1 MNSTPL
7 VSIVVPAY
15 NHAGYLKECIESILA
30 QDYPQVELIVLDDG
44 STDATPGLLRAYGER
59 FRWESQANMGQSA
72 TLNKG
77 WAMAK
82 GEILGYLSADD
93 ALRPQAVSEAVA
105 VLQSR
110 PEIVATYSDFDL
122 IDEHSRAV
130 RTVATRDFDARDLV
144 LDLVCQPGPGAFF
157 RREAFLR
164 AGPWN
169 PELRQNPDLDF
180 WLRLSLVGNFLRIP
194 KVLAGFRVH
203 EGSATYQ
210 STNVSR
216 ADEPVLMTHRF
227 VATSGLPRLDR
238 RGKPPAGRNGLHRQR
253 AIAPARRPPPH
264 GLAEDRLRHARQHG
278 NAALRARGAF
288 AAQRA
293 DGPVFPP
300 DPLHLGE
307 VDHMMRRLP
316 EPHLPGG
323 APR

>member
-44 STDATPGLLRAYGER
+44 STDTTPAVLSAYGER

-77 WAMAK
+77 WGMAK

-210 STNVSR
+210 STNISR
-216 ADEPVLMTHRF
+216 ADEPVLMTRRF
-227 VATSGLPRLDR
+227 VATSGLPDWIAAASHRLLATGYIASAQLHLR
-238 RGKPPAGRNGLHRQR
+238 AGRPLMALQRIGSAMRASTATLLSVRAAHLLLSALTGRFLHRIR
-253 AIAPARRPPPH
+253 STWARWTT
-264 GLAEDRLRHARQHG
+264 
-278 NAALRARGAF
+278 
-288 AAQRA
+288 
-293 DGPVFPP
+293 
-300 DPLHLGE
+300 
-307 VDHMMRRLP
+307 
-316 EPHLPGG
+316 
-323 APR
+323 

>member
-30 QDYPQVELIVLDDG
+30 QDYPHVELIVLDDG
-44 STDATPGLLRAYGER
+44 STDATPGMLRAYGER

-77 WAMAK
+77 WGMAR
-82 GEILGYLSADD
+82 GDILAYLSADD
-93 ALRPQAVSEAVA
+93 VLRPQAVSEAMA
-105 VLQSR
+105 VLACR

-122 IDEHSRAV
+122 IDEHSRSV

-157 RREAFLR
+157 RRTAFLR

-210 STNVSR
+210 STNITR
-216 ADEPVLMTHRF
+216 ADEPVLMTRRF
-227 VATSGLPRLDR
+227 AATPGLPDWIVAASDRLVATGYIASAQLHLR
-238 RGKPPAGRNGLHRQR
+238 AGRPFMALQR
-253 AIAPARRPPPH
+253 IGSAMRASTST
-264 GLAEDRLRHARQHG
+264 LLS
-278 NAALRARGAF
+278 LRAA
-288 AAQRA
+288 
-293 DGPVFPP
+293 
-300 DPLHLGE
+300 HLLLSALTGRFFHR
-307 VDHMMRRLP
+307 VRSTWARWT
-316 EPHLPGG
+316 
-323 APR
+323 A

>member
-59 FRWESQANMGQSA
+59 FRWESQSNMGQSA

-93 ALRPQAVSEAVA
+93 ALRPQAISEAVA
-105 VLQSR
+105 VLRSR

-122 IDEHSRAV
+122 IDEDSRAV

-210 STNVSR
+210 STNITR
-216 ADEPVLMTHRF
+216 ADEPVLMTRRF
-227 VATSGLPRLDR
+227 IATSGLPDWIVANRNRIIATGCIASAQLHLR
-238 RGKPPAGRNGLHRQR
+238 AGRPYL
-253 AIAPARRPPPH
+253 ALRRIFS
-264 GLAEDRLRHARQHG
+264 
-278 NAALRARGAF
+278 ALRASF
-288 AAQRA
+288 ATTFSLRSA
-293 DGPVFPP
+293 
-300 DPLHLGE
+300 HLLLSALTGRFI
-307 VDHMMRRLP
+307 HRLRSIW
-316 EPHLPGG
+316 
-323 APR
+323 ARWRM

>member
-1 MNSTPL
+1 MNSMPL

-15 NHAGYLKECIESILA
+15 NHAGYLKECIESVLA

-44 STDATPGLLRAYGER
+44 STDATPGVLRAYGQR
-59 FRWESQANMGQSA
+59 FHWESQANMGQSA

-77 WAMAK
+77 WGMAR

-93 ALRPQAVSEAVA
+93 ALRPRAVSEAVA
-105 VLQSR
+105 VLNAR

-122 IDEHSRAV
+122 IDEQSRAV
-130 RTVATRDFDARDLV
+130 RTIAARDFDARDLV

-157 RREAFLR
+157 RRDAFLR

-216 ADEPVLMTHRF
+216 ADEPVLVTRRF
-227 VATSGLPRLDR
+227 VATAGLPDWIAAASR
-238 RGKPPAGRNGLHRQR
+238 RVVATGYIASAQLHLRAGRPVMALQRIACAMRASIATLLSARAAHLLLSAVTGRFFHRVR
-253 AIAPARRPPPH
+253 STWARWS
-264 GLAEDRLRHARQHG
+264 A
-278 NAALRARGAF
+278 
-288 AAQRA
+288 
-293 DGPVFPP
+293 
-300 DPLHLGE
+300 
-307 VDHMMRRLP
+307 
-316 EPHLPGG
+316 
-323 APR
+323 